1 MPSDQPRSF
10 LPSFIVVGVLAAA
23 LGVGALFLGDAYEAT
38 TADTARPAAAVA
50 GDADL
55 AEVDPATVGLSAERL
70 ARLDAGLQGL
80 VDDGKIAG
88 VVALLARQGKIAFT
102 DVAGVQDTE
111 SGRPMARDSIFR
123 IFSMTKPITGV
134 AMMMLYEEG
143 KWRLND
149 PVERY
154 IPEFA
159 DLKVYAGENPDGTMA
174 LEDPDHPMTMRE
186 LMTHTAGLGY
196 VLNPRHPVNQI
207 FLEQRVL
214 NPTEEL
220 QVMIDKLAGIPLLE
234 QPGRRWIYSVAVDV
248 RGYIVEKLS
257 GQPFEQFLQERIFNP
272 LGMVDTRFY
281 VPASNVDRVAL
292 RHRIDEG
299 GDLILD
305 SRGDPFTSNPAGPSG
320 GGGLFGTA
328 DDYIRFAQMLL
339 NGGEFDGHRLLAPRT
354 VEMIQHQPHVGRGNR
369 RDAPRHGLRHGRH
382 GLHGPGRRRRA
393 ARRRHLLLAR
403 HRRHLVLDRSRP
415 RPHLRRHAPAPGSQP
430 AAHPWPEPQLGLP
443 VHRPLT
449 PARFGPLFAVA
460 AQAVAVSGAGAPAIL
475 PTTAPTVTHHTISRS
490 VQAQASA

>member
-88 VVALLARQGKIAFT
+88 VVALLARQGKIVFT
-102 DVAGVQDTE
+102 DVAGVQDIE

-159 DLKVYAGENPDGTMA
+159 DLKVYAGENPDGTMT
-174 LEDPDHPMTMRE
+174 LDDPDHPITMRE

-207 FLEQRVL
+207 FVEQRVL
-214 NPTEEL
+214 NPTDEL

-248 RGYIVEKLS
+248 RGYLVEKLS
-257 GQPFEQFLQERIFNP
+257 GQPFEQFLQERIFDP

-281 VPASNVDRVAL
+281 VPASNADRVAL

-299 GDLILD
+299 GDLILN

-339 NGGEFDGHRLLAPRT
+339 NGGEFAGHRLLAPRT
-354 VEMIQHQPHVGRGNR
+354 VEMIRTNHMSAEATAAMRPGMGFGMDVMIYMDPAAAGEPHGAGTYYWLGIDGTWFWIDPAHDLIFVGMLQHQGPNQQLT
-369 RDAPRHGLRHGRH
+369 HGL
-382 GLHGPGRRRRA
+382 
-393 ARRRHLLLAR
+393 
-403 HRRHLVLDRSRP
+403 SRNWVYQ
-415 RPHLRRHAPAPGSQP
+415 SI
-430 AAHPWPEPQLGLP
+430 
-443 VHRPLT
+443 VH
-449 PARFGPLFAVA
+449 
-460 AQAVAVSGAGAPAIL
+460 
-475 PTTAPTVTHHTISRS
+475 
-490 VQAQASA
+490 

>member
-38 TADTARPAAAVA
+38 TADTARPAATVA

-88 VVALLARQGKIAFT
+88 VVALLARQGKIVFT
-102 DVAGVQDTE
+102 DIAGVQDIE

-143 KWRLND
+143 QWRLND

-196 VLNPRHPVNQI
+196 VNPRHPVNQI

-214 NPTEEL
+214 NPTDEL

-248 RGYIVEKLS
+248 RGYLVEKLS
-257 GQPFEQFLQERIFNP
+257 GQPFEQFLQERIFDP

-354 VEMIQHQPHVGRGNR
+354 VEMIQTNHMSAEATAAMRPGMGFGMDVMIYMDPAAAGEPHGAGTYSER
-369 RDAPRHGLRHGRH
+369 PQK
-382 GLHGPGRRRRA
+382 P
-393 ARRRHLLLAR
+393 LAR
-403 HRRHLVLDRSRP
+403 HRRHLVLDRPRP
-415 RPHLRRHAPAPGSQP
+415 RPHLRRHAPAPGPEP
-430 AAHPWPEPQLGLP
+430 AAYPRPQPQLGLS

-449 PARFGPLFAVA
+449 PGR
-460 AQAVAVSGAGAPAIL
+460 L
-475 PTTAPTVTHHTISRS
+475 PMSIHI
-490 VQAQASA
+490 VQLEERPRQK

>member
-10 LPSFIVVGVLAAA
+10 LSSFIVVGVLAAA

-38 TADTARPAAAVA
+38 TADTALPAAVA

-55 AEVDPATVGLSAERL
+55 AEVDPVTVGLSAERL

-88 VVALLARQGKIAFT
+88 VVALLARHGKIAFT
-102 DVAGVQDTE
+102 DVAGVQDIE
-111 SGRPMARDSIFR
+111 SARPMARDSIFR

-159 DLKVYAGENPDGTMA
+159 DLKVYAGETPDGSMV
-174 LEDPDHPMTMRE
+174 LEDPDHPITMRE

-248 RGYIVEKLS
+248 RGYLVEKLS
-257 GQPFEQFLQERIFNP
+257 GQPFEQFLQERIFDP
-272 LGMVDTRFY
+272 LGMVDTKFY
-281 VPASNVDRVAL
+281 VPASNVDRIAL
-292 RHRIDEG
+292 RHTNDDG
-299 GDLILD
+299 GNLGLD

-354 VEMIQHQPHVGRGNR
+354 VEMIRTNHMSADATENMRAGMGFGMDVMIYMDPAAAGEPHGAGTYYWLGIDGTWFWIDPVHDLIFVGMLQHQGPNQQFT
-369 RDAPRHGLRHGRH
+369 HGL
-382 GLHGPGRRRRA
+382 
-393 ARRRHLLLAR
+393 
-403 HRRHLVLDRSRP
+403 SRNWVYQS
-415 RPHLRRHAPAPGSQP
+415 LMN
-430 AAHPWPEPQLGLP
+430 
-443 VHRPLT
+443 
-449 PARFGPLFAVA
+449 
-460 AQAVAVSGAGAPAIL
+460 
-475 PTTAPTVTHHTISRS
+475 
-490 VQAQASA
+490 